1 MAAVGSVFPAAAA
14 RARAMAAWDAGVA
27 RDWWIELREMADS
40 VFILE
45 LLNFGMVHAF
55 LVCSLVN
62 FSTGF
67 SYTVIN
73 YSSAFTPQ

>member
-14 RARAMAAWDAGVA
+14 RALAMAAWEAGVA
-27 RDWWIELREMADS
+27 RDWWIELREMEDS

-55 LVCSLVN
+55 PVCSLVN
-62 FSTGF
+62 FSEKIFRNG
-67 SYTVIN
+67 N
-73 YSSAFTPQ
+73 YSSAFTQR